1 MKQKIKEIQKQ
12 FDSIAIEAFQ
22 SFDLLRDDNLYEL
35 AELEVYLIDHSKNIK
50 DIYIHEDKN
59 QLKDKNQRHLY
70 WHYSGVDICMGDEDK
85 KIYCGV
91 LIRGIVKKE
100 DLKQSKITKESV
112 TYGPGRV
119 AYSWN
124 PKKER
129 KLELV
134 DKKDVI
140 DLRFMENINK
150 ATKLQNIVF
159 KLPRV
164 NLSAKRTK
172 QYFRPKKF
180 DEVEMYLNLK
190 ARYIRVFNDNFVSPK
205 SIAPAET
212 RGLIKEYLLLQ
223 REGNIL

>member
-1 MKQKIKEIQKQ
+1 MDQRFKEIQKQ

-22 SFDLLRDDNLYEL
+22 SFDLLRDDNLYEI

-50 DIYIHEDKN
+50 DIYIHEDEE

-100 DLKQSKITKESV
+100 DLKQSKITKESI

-124 PKKER
+124 PKNKR

-134 DKKDVI
+134 DKKDVF

-164 NLSAKRTK
+164 NLSTERTK
-172 QYFRPKKF
+172 NCFKNKKF
-180 DEVEMYLNLK
+180 DEVEIYLNLK
-190 ARYIRVFNDNFVSPK
+190 ARYIRVFNDDFVSPK
-205 SIAPAET
+205 STAPAEN
-212 RGLIKEYLLLQ
+212 RGLIKEYLLLKKF
-223 REGNIL
+223 GYI